1 VLIPSSHQEMPQTVM
16 YIDTQSMWI
25 WFYTATLKPVGKVF
39 SGLTTQKSIG
49 YGLNY
54 KRTQL
59 AEEGSSQGKSK
70 GSYPAFEYNLFKRAP
85 ILGAIT
91 INTADKKVMLRYTV
105 PQAELQAELE
115 RRGRRLAAKYLAARL
130 PPGIAEKV
138 MVSI

>member
-1 VLIPSSHQEMPQTVM
+1 MPQTVI

-25 WFYTATLKPVGKVF
+25 WFYTATLQPVGKVF

-59 AEEGSSQGKSK
+59 SDVGAAQIK
-70 GSYPAFEYNLFKRAP
+70 GTYPAFEYNLFRRAP

-91 INTADKKVMLRYTV
+91 VNTADKKIMLRYAV
-105 PQAELQAELE
+105 PQAEIQAELE

-130 PPGIAEKV
+130 PPGIAKKV